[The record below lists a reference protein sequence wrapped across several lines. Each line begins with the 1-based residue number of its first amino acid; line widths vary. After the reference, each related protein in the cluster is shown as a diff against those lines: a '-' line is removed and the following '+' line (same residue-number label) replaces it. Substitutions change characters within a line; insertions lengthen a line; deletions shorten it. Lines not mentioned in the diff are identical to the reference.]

1 MDSLVVAMAAVYEY
15 GVGKSDRGGIID
27 IDIIIIIIIITAA
40 SSA

>member
-1 MDSLVVAMAAVYEY
+1 MDSLVVVMAAVYEY

-27 IDIIIIIIIITAA
+27 IDIIIIITAA